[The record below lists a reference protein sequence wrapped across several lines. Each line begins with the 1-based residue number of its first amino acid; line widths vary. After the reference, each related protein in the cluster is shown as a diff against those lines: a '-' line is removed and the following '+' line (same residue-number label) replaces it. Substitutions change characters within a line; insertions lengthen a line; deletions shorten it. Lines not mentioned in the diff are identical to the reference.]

1 MNEFGRVADV
11 ESIKLLL
18 ILFPPGLGWIAEIAE
33 LASEAIARHA
43 ADALQLELLQAVE
56 SGFEI
61 VQDDGVGE
69 ALEREGHFPEG
80 VDAIGESRAFDD
92 VGNGENVD
100 DDEGDADKH
109 RGEQEGEAGRDA
121 HELDVTEFVAS
132 LDVIEQG

>member
-1 MNEFGRVADV
+1 MDKFGRVADV

-18 ILFPPGLGWIAEIAE
+18 ILFPPGLSRIAEIAE

-61 VQDDGVGE
+61 VQDDSVGE
-69 ALEREGHFPEG
+69 ALEREGHFPERI
-80 VDAIGESRAFDD
+80 DAIGETRAFDD
-92 VGNGENVD
+92 VGNSENVD
-100 DDEGDADKH
+100 DNEGDADKH